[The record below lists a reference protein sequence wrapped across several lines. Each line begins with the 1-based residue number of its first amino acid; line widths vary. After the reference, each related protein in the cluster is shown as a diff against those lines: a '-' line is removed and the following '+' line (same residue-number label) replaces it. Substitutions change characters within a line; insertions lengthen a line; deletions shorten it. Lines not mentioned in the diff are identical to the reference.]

1 MHNTTVH
8 YILIFWILSS
18 YFKNLLTYTFIN
30 HFFINLLFICFRLET
45 QNSSALEK
53 NQMLAEELV
62 LERKTSAILRNE
74 LDTVNNQQGESNRYE
89 ASRLESMLQRY
100 EQRVFDLEELEVEL
114 REKVMSLQ
122 YAFKTIYWF
131 CTYVVM
137 SGAHLIPSLPAIANH
152 SSETQAEYTKRNMV
166 THEVRNISNIWLTLN
181 KCV

>member
-1 MHNTTVH
+1 MK
-8 YILIFWILSS
+8 LF
-18 YFKNLLTYTFIN
+18 TYNFIN
-30 HFFINLLFICFRLET
+30 HFFINLFFICFRLET

-74 LDTVNNQQGESNRYE
+74 LDAVNNQQGESNRYE

-114 REKVMSLQ
+114 REKIMSLQ

-137 SGAHLIPSLPAIANH
+137 SSAHLIPSRPTIVNH
-152 SSETQAEYTKRNMV
+152 SSATHTQYTKRNMV
-166 THEVRNISNIWLTLN
+166 THEVRNIPNIRLTLN
-181 KCV
+181 IFVLKFRFFVRNHGI